1 MALSE
6 KSSDRQFSVHL
17 SAPSE
22 NTLLAAIAVCFLV
35 LHVLAFMVLAPAPQS
50 NVAAPPMPAPLSHGD

>member
-6 KSSDRQFSVHL
+6 KSSGRQFSVHF

-22 NTLLAAIAVCFLV
+22 NTLLAAIAICFLV
-35 LHVLAFMVLAPAPQS
+35 LHVLAFMVLAPARQTD
-50 NVAAPPMPAPLSHGD
+50 VTAPPMPAPLSRGD